1 MIEGLFGI
9 SYSTD
14 KIGENGR
21 FIDSS
26 LESDF
31 MQTRY
36 DILRNPDRRGKVN
49 ESAWRKGG
57 VGARRLFL
65 KMIESANSRP
75 LNQFGMVRE
84 SEDVLDSDTMTY
96 TGEPIENKKVKTII
110 VAPDVAEIPDGT
122 FKDFGELLDVVF
134 PDDGNDIK
142 IGKNAFEGCQKLTHV
157 RLNGVTY
164 IGDEAFLNCVG
175 LVAVELGSQ
184 IQHIGMGAFKNCT
197 KLTAA
202 TVPPNVTFIG
212 DYAFANCSEL
222 VTATVMEG
230 VVEVPSYCFEN
241 DVKLEQV
248 VLPTSME
255 KVGEKAFSN
264 CPSVVVM
271 VPTMDR
277 EEAEDLLGVKMVA
290 KAEDDDTIL
299 KCDQGYVVR
308 LYKDLY

>member
-84 SEDVLDSDTMTY
+84 SEELERQTNVWTYHSGCSYEEGMQNQIETVIISSDV
-96 TGEPIENKKVKTII
+96 
-110 VAPDVAEIPDGT
+110 
-122 FKDFGELLDVVF
+122 
-134 PDDGNDIK
+134 
-142 IGKNAFEGCQKLTHV
+142 
-157 RLNGVTY
+157 
-164 IGDEAFLNCVG
+164 
-175 LVAVELGSQ
+175 
-184 IQHIGMGAFKNCT
+184 
-197 KLTAA
+197 
-202 TVPPNVTFIG
+202 
-212 DYAFANCSEL
+212 
-222 VTATVMEG
+222 
-230 VVEVPSYCFEN
+230 
-241 DVKLEQV
+241 
-248 VLPTSME
+248 
-255 KVGEKAFSN
+255 
-264 CPSVVVM
+264 
-271 VPTMDR
+271 
-277 EEAEDLLGVKMVA
+277 
-290 KAEDDDTIL
+290 
-299 KCDQGYVVR
+299 
-308 LYKDLY
+308 